1 MLKKTYKAKELAE
14 HVSVAI
20 MDCLEDR
27 FKDITNIDCVMGVLL
42 GATAIISSVHRS
54 MSEDD
59 CDELT
64 AEMLAEWAAMYR
76 KKMVKTPDSES

>member
-1 MLKKTYKAKELAE
+1 MLEKTDKAKELAE
-14 HVSVAI
+14 NVSVAI
-20 MDCLEDR
+20 MKCLEDH

-42 GATAIISSVHRS
+42 GATAIISGVHRS

-64 AEMLAEWAAMYR
+64 AEMLAEWAATYR
-76 KKMVKTPDSES
+76 KKMIENPDPEN

>member
-1 MLKKTYKAKELAE
+1 MLEKTDKAKELAE
-14 HVSVAI
+14 NVSVAI
-20 MDCLEDR
+20 MNCIEDH

-42 GATAIISSVHRS
+42 GATAIISGVHRS

-64 AEMLAEWAAMYR
+64 AEMLEEWAATYR
-76 KKMVKTPDSES
+76 KKMV